1 MDLERLERSKI
12 LLFLSVRFLAMIP
25 VSARTQVPD
34 RFWQLNFIPQSH
46 FPEMPARDVRSF
58 SFSYSV
64 LIRIHTVRI
73 Y

>member
-1 MDLERLERSKI
+1 
-12 LLFLSVRFLAMIP
+12 MIP